1 MSKLALRI
9 TTGLLAAA
17 AFAGALGGGITA
29 TTNALGGAAGVTMAV
44 PAHSTFVA
52 TPGDDQWG

>member
-17 AFAGALGGGITA
+17 AFVGVLGAEITA
-29 TTNALGGAAGVTMAV
+29 TTNALGGTAGMTLAA
-44 PAHSTFVA
+44 PAHSSFVVSPA
-52 TPGDDQWG
+52 DDQWG